1 MASKSINTQIALIYH
16 TFQITLFVKWYIPNN
31 SVNMEEEIELTCV
44 LLMGIKINPDCLEKN

>member
-16 TFQITLFVKWYIPNN
+16 TFQITLFVKLYIPN